1 MDTRNAA
8 RWPRPSVAPYADT
21 SGEVVTRTT
30 QSNASRSHE
39 QQRESGARRGR
50 GDGQRAP
57 TPRLTWSQAERV
69 IARHRRSIGI
79 GLATVSVLA
88 AIHALRPAD
97 SATVDVLV
105 ASRDLASGVTLHSAD
120 LEHRALATADRP
132 PNVITDASALV
143 DHVLTASIET
153 GEVFTRTR
161 VLSTSRVTTSGGT
174 GLVSTPVR
182 LADSGAVALLEPGD
196 HVDILATSSSIDDNV
211 ATPTSARLVAAD
223 ATVLTIPRTRTDTSR
238 GPLAASDSSTAWT
251 SAGALIVVATTLE
264 TARILAASGARGQ
277 LSIVIRPR

>member
-1 MDTRNAA
+1 M
-8 RWPRPSVAPYADT
+8 
-21 SGEVVTRTT
+21 
-30 QSNASRSHE
+30 
-39 QQRESGARRGR
+39 
-50 GDGQRAP
+50 
-57 TPRLTWSQAERV
+57 
-69 IARHRRSIGI
+69 
-79 GLATVSVLA
+79 
-88 AIHALRPAD
+88 
-97 SATVDVLV
+97 LV
-105 ASRDLASGVTLHSAD
+105 ASRDLASGVTLRSAD

-161 VLSTSRVTTSGGT
+161 VLSTSRVTTSSGT
-174 GLVSTPVR
+174 GGVSTPVR
-182 LADSGAVALLEPGD
+182 VADSGAVALLEPGD

-211 ATPTSARLVAAD
+211 AAPTSARLVAAD

-238 GPLAASDSSTAWT
+238 GPRAASDSSTALT